1 MHSYASAGPST
12 NCTPNFDRRPNAPQ
26 SGNREPRYT
35 IGGPCSSTSSESRR
49 SFFQATPSRV
59 ATSQHAPPRVP
70 NLLTASNRLAP
81 TAQHVGYEAQNSAK
95 GSNPHN
101 VHGVRLRPVSQLPDM
116 YRGMFKFGVFNAVQS
131 ACYDTVMHTDEN
143 MIIDLTRS
151 RCKAPTGS
159 GKTVLFELAIIR
171 MLTHAGG
178 NSKPKCIYVAPT
190 KALCS
195 EKCRDWTA
203 KFQPLGINCCELT
216 GDTVQFGKSA
226 WGPARDASVMCGE
239 KWDSLTRNWRD
250 HRHILSQVQLFM
262 VDEVH
267 ILNESRGS
275 TLEVILS
282 RMKTRGSSVRFIV
295 VSATVPNIDD
305 VASWLGNGT
314 PDGSATVMQ
323 FGEDYRPC
331 KLSKF
336 VYGIPKKRDH
346 NDFQYQKTLDYRL
359 YRILLQ
365 HSVNKPMLVFC
376 STRKGVLSS
385 AKQVMKEYEEASGKQ
400 QALPWTRPA
409 RIDQTF
415 RDQELEKLAACGIGV
430 HHAGMNMDDRRTIE
444 DLYIKKVL
452 RIIFATSTLAVG
464 VNLPAHTV
472 IIKGVKIFQNNTT
485 QEYSDLDIMQ
495 MMGRAG
501 RPQFD
506 KEGVAVI
513 LCETELEAKYNAL
526 VQGRTV
532 LESCLHLNLSEHINS
547 EVGLGTITDL
557 DSAKAW
563 LQNSFMFRRIQKNPN
578 YYAIGKDNNQTWQDR
593 INEMVTQSVRKL
605 QETELV
611 SFSDDIVG
619 TLSSTE
625 YGDIMSKACNC
636 FYIRQST
643 MSLILKL
650 PERASVR
657 EILELLSSADEFSD
671 IKIRGGEKQAFNK
684 LRSHN
689 DIRFQLKRVEKSA
702 DKVLLLLQA
711 ILGSVNLHGPE
722 LKSGDNNPYAEANLI
737 FRHVSRIAK
746 AVVEVAIVKKAGALL
761 KSSLE
766 VLRCVT
772 AKAWEDRH
780 VVLRQVEHIGEKSQQ
795 VLAENGISTIEA
807 LRKQSPLRIEALLNR
822 RPPFGHEVLAALQQF
837 PQYVLRITEEHVSTH
852 KGVEVDLSIECG
864 LAVETE
870 SRSKPNTV
878 KNRFADMTTV
888 LALTSDLDF
897 VDFRRVPTKL
907 LIEPKSFTLTIKLEK
922 PSQSVVVYISSELML
937 EGVVEDPRYWD
948 MTNDDDDTPPIKSD
962 TAVTPHRQY
971 MKAPQRHTDTFMIPS
986 GAKLGPKRLSNGKFE
1001 YNIALCNHTCKE
1013 KTKCKHS
1020 CCRDGLDK
1028 PPAMSKKRVE
1038 AICAEAEPDRTG
1050 NIVRH
1055 SEVARPKPTTRPKPK
1070 TKPCDKPDARL
1081 EQLEALHGQ
1090 TNVMESLKLPSGQRL
1105 KLDSDLKSKLST
1117 KPMSHSAKSGS
1128 SHKKLDD
1135 DAISID
1141 SDDGAISIDSDD
1153 DMPDPQDLLD
1163 SFGAAKRGRSPS
1175 NCSETYYANSSFD
1188 ALIQNLSEHDLQ
1200 NLTQTSNFRPATPIN
1215 CASSPIIPAWSS
1227 PSYTAQKRRS
1237 PPPGPSPPSKRARM
1251 LQVGNSPFK
1260 MPSPSYL
1267 QTKVGRIVESAANTP

>member
-1 MHSYASAGPST
+1 
-12 NCTPNFDRRPNAPQ
+12 
-26 SGNREPRYT
+26 
-35 IGGPCSSTSSESRR
+35 
-49 SFFQATPSRV
+49 
-59 ATSQHAPPRVP
+59 
-70 NLLTASNRLAP
+70 
-81 TAQHVGYEAQNSAK
+81 
-95 GSNPHN
+95 
-101 VHGVRLRPVSQLPDM
+101 M
-116 YRGMFKFGVFNAVQS
+116 YREMFKFEAFNAVQS
-131 ACYDTVMHTDEN
+131 ACYDT
-143 MIIDLTRS
+143 ILDLTRS

-171 MLTHAGG
+171 MLTQAGED
-178 NSKPKCIYVAPT
+178 SKPKCIYVAPT

-203 KFQPLGINCCELT
+203 KFQPLGINCKRLT
-216 GDTVQFGKSA
+216 GDTVSFGKSA

-239 KWDSLTRNWRD
+239 KWDSLTRNWGD

-282 RMKTRGSSVRFIV
+282 RMKTRGSSVRFIAM
-295 VSATVPNIDD
+295 SATVPNIDD

-346 NDFQYQKTLDYRL
+346 NDFQYQKILDYRL
-359 YRILLQ
+359 YDILLQ
-365 HSVNKPMLVFC
+365 HSVDKPMLVFC
-376 STRKGVLSS
+376 STRKGALAS

-415 RDQELEKLAACGIGV
+415 REQELEKLAACGIGV
-430 HHAGMNMDDRRTIE
+430 HHAGMNMDDRRAME
-444 DLYIKKVL
+444 DLYIRKVL

-472 IIKGVKIFQNNTT
+472 IIKGVKIFRNNTT

-501 RPQFD
+501 RSQFD

-532 LESCLHLNLSEHINS
+532 LESCLHLSLSEHINS
-547 EVGLGTITDL
+547 EVVLGTITDL

-578 YYAIGKDNNQTWQDR
+578 YYAIEKDNNQTWQDR
-593 INEMVTQSVRKL
+593 INEMVTQSIREL

-611 SFSDDIVG
+611 SFSDDTVG

-625 YGDIMSKACNC
+625 YGDIMSKACDC
-636 FYIRQST
+636 LCQ
-643 MSLILKL
+643 MGLILKL

-657 EILELLSSADEFSD
+657 EIVSVF
-671 IKIRGGEKQAFNK
+671 AFNK
-684 LRSHN
+684 LRGHK
-689 DIRFQLKRVEKSA
+689 DIRFQLKRVEKPA

-711 ILGSVNLHGPE
+711 ILGDVNLHGTE
-722 LKSGDNNPYAEANLI
+722 LKSGDNPYADANLI

-761 KSSLE
+761 KSGLE

-772 AKAWEDRH
+772 VKAWEDRH
-780 VVLRQVEHIGEKSQQ
+780 VVLRQVEHIGEKSYQ
-795 VLAENGISTIEA
+795 VLAENGISTIGA
-807 LRKQSPLRIEALLNR
+807 LRKQSPPRIEALLNR
-822 RPPFGHEVLAALQQF
+822 RPPFGYKVLAALRQF
-837 PQYVLRITEEHVSTH
+837 PQYVLKITEKRVSTH
-852 KGVEVDLSIECG
+852 KGKKAVEVDLSIECG
-864 LAVETE
+864 LVLETE
-870 SRSKPNTV
+870 SRSKTKTV
-878 KNRFADMTTV
+878 ENRFTDMTTV
-888 LALTSDLDF
+888 LALTSDLGF
-897 VDFRRVPTKL
+897 VEFRRVPTKL

-922 PSQSVVVYISSELML
+922 PIQSVVVYISSESFAGVTVSSTYKPGIDARHYPIMNTRPRTKMELML
-937 EGVVEDPRYWD
+937 EGVVDDPRYWD
-948 MTNDDDDTPPIKSD
+948 MTNDDDDI
-962 TAVTPHRQY
+962 AVAISQPDISGKHLNRLDDAHDSAATPHRQCI
-971 MKAPQRHTDTFMIPS
+971 KAPQRHTETFTTS
-986 GAKLGPKRLSNGKFE
+986 YGAELGPKRLSNGKFE
-1001 YNIALCNHTCKE
+1001 CKHKCKE

-1020 CCRDGLDK
+1020 CCHNGLDK
-1028 PPAMSKKRVE
+1028 PRTRSKKRAE

-1050 NIVRH
+1050 NLVRH
-1055 SEVARPKPTTRPKPK
+1055 SEVARLKPTTRPKPK

-1081 EQLEALHGQ
+1081 TQLETLHDQ
-1090 TNVMESLKLPSGQRL
+1090 ANVMEYLKLPSGQRL
-1105 KLDSDLKSKLST
+1105 KPGADLKSKLPT
-1117 KPMSHSAKSGS
+1117 KPTSRYDTKSGS
-1128 SHKKLDD
+1128 SHEKLDVD
-1135 DAISID
+1135 
-1141 SDDGAISIDSDD
+1141 AISIDSDD
-1153 DMPDPQDLLD
+1153 DMPDPQDLPD
-1163 SFGAAKRGRSPS
+1163 SFGTAKRGRSPS
-1175 NCSETYYANSSFD
+1175 NCSETYYADPAFD

-1200 NLTQTSNFRPATPIN
+1200 KLTQTSSFRPATPAN

-1227 PSYTAQKRRS
+1227 PPYTAQKRKYR
-1237 PPPGPSPPSKRARM
+1237 PTG
-1251 LQVGNSPFK
+1251 L
-1260 MPSPSYL
+1260 
-1267 QTKVGRIVESAANTP
+1267 